1 MLARNQVGSD
11 LCAVDLIVDLGSL
24 RGAPVWEMDNLNI
37 FYLYRM
43 SDQVQVIARSTGD
56 LCR

>member
-37 FYLYRM
+37 FYLNRM